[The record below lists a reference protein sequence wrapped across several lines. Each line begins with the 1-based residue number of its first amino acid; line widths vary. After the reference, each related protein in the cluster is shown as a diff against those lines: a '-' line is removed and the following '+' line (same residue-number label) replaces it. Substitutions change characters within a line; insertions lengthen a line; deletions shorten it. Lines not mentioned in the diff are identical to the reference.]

1 MAKRKKKRKQ
11 PIKRAVTLDQAR
23 GQLGRYERLLS
34 NWLNK
39 SDQAPA
45 KVRKYRRKAAYYA
58 ERVGTADRRII
69 EAAEKELGRPL
80 RLITLDVQEPDES
93 LETAEGE

>member
-11 PIKRAVTLDQAR
+11 PVKRAVTLDQAR

-34 NWLNK
+34 DWLTK
-39 SDQAPA
+39 AEQALT

-58 ERVGTADRRII
+58 DRVGTADRKII

-80 RLITLDVQEPDES
+80 RIITLDVQEPE
-93 LETAEGE
+93 EGDAD